1 MLNTRTNKHQVRFAL
16 LLAVFCALGPF
27 TVDMYLSSFPEI
39 MRFFE
44 TNASMVQ
51 ASLTSALI
59 GLSLGQIV
67 IGPLSD
73 VYGRRRPLL
82 FSMILF
88 FLSSAGCAISPY
100 VEIFIILRF
109 IQGFSASAGLVIAR
123 AIVRDTYNG
132 TELTKFFAL
141 LTTITSVTPLLSPLA
156 GIAVIS
162 FTSWI
167 GVFIVTAI
175 IGIYLTIITF
185 WRMKETLPVE
195 QRVSSNFN
203 GLLKNYKTLLQDRK
217 FIGYGLAS
225 GFLFAGCFAYI
236 SGSPFIYQTIYGV
249 SPQVFSIL
257 FALNGV
263 SLMIGAQVVKLQ
275 AGRMTSHTIF
285 LIGLSSSFV
294 ASLFVLIVVIS
305 HGPLAALV
313 ISLFLFNV
321 SLGSVGPIS
330 FTLAIESQ
338 GHIAGSASALLGIL
352 PFLLGSITSPLVGI
366 AGEYSALPLG
376 IIIFITS
383 FLAVFFNV
391 VLIKNGKTVPSSK
404 EINVD

>member
-1 MLNTRTNKHQVRFAL
+1 MNSKTNKHQVRFAL

-39 MRFFE
+39 MRFFD

-51 ASLTSALI
+51 ASLTSALL
-59 GLSLGQIV
+59 GLSLGQII

-73 VYGRRRPLL
+73 VHGRRKPLL

-88 FLSSAGCAISPY
+88 FISSVGCAISPN
-100 VEIFIILRF
+100 VEVFIVLRF

-123 AIVRDTYNG
+123 AIISDMYDG
-132 TELTKFFAL
+132 IELTKFFAL

-156 GIAVIS
+156 GSAVIS

-167 GVFIVTAI
+167 GVFIFTGIV
-175 IGIYLTIITF
+175 GIYLTIMTV
-185 WRMKETLPVE
+185 WKVKETLSVGN
-195 QRVSSNFN
+195 RISSDFK

-217 FIGYGLAS
+217 FMGYGLAS
-225 GFLFAGCFAYI
+225 GVLFGGCFAYI
-236 SGSPFIYQTIYGV
+236 SGSPFIYQNIYGV
-249 SPQVFSIL
+249 SPQMFSIL
-257 FALNGV
+257 FALNGI
-263 SLMIGAQVVKLQ
+263 SLMLGAQLVKRL
-275 AGRMTSHTIF
+275 AERTTPHKIF
-285 LIGLSSSFV
+285 LIGLLSSFV
-294 ASLFVLIVVIS
+294 SSLAVLIVVLT

-313 ISLFLFNV
+313 ISLFLSNV
-321 SLGSVGPIS
+321 ALGIIGPIS

-366 AGEYSALPLG
+366 AGEYSAIPLG
-376 IIIFITS
+376 VIIFATS
-383 FLAVFFNV
+383 LLAVFFNA
-391 VLIKNGKTVPSSK
+391 VLIRNTKAVPAS
-404 EINVD
+404 EEMNLD